1 MMTTHRDDFSQ
12 KIKDDLAKRASFRCS
27 NPNCQKPTIGAQK
40 GDGKSINIGVAAHI
54 AAAAPG
60 GPRYDASM
68 TSQERSSFENG
79 IWLCANCSTLIDK
92 DERYYTVDLLK
103 NWKHQAED
111 TSHNNMAHST
121 TEVSSSS
128 ANADIFNLML
138 LKKDLAECLKWF
150 SLFEKSPHIIL
161 DSENFPLPQNWEK
174 LIADNNSFLDPQFA
188 MTLYDICSDITALK
202 QLMADESERIRIQ
215 YPRNKLGRIADVQIV
230 RYCNRLDN
238 INSRLAASF
247 TQTTLDILSE
257 KIKQK

>member
-92 DERYYTVDLLK
+92 DERYYTVDLFK

-138 LKKDLAECLKWF
+138 LKKEMITKDEYEKALA
-150 SLFEKSPHIIL
+150 
-161 DSENFPLPQNWEK
+161 K
-174 LIADNNSFLDPQFA
+174 LRANSA
-188 MTLYDICSDITALK
+188 
-202 QLMADESERIRIQ
+202 
-215 YPRNKLGRIADVQIV
+215 V
-230 RYCNRLDN
+230 
-238 INSRLAASF
+238 
-247 TQTTLDILSE
+247 
-257 KIKQK
+257 